1 MSTEHKSQV
10 HKKLNKAREIFHAKK
25 HQKTGKNEF
34 AKYLYF
40 ESEDFMPDTL
50 AAYNEAGI
58 CGVVSYG
65 IELAT
70 HTTTDVDDPSGR
82 EILITCP
89 MSMATVALR
98 AVILCKIWVRL

>member
-82 EILITCP
+82 EIRSLVPCRWQRWHC
-89 MSMATVALR
+89 A